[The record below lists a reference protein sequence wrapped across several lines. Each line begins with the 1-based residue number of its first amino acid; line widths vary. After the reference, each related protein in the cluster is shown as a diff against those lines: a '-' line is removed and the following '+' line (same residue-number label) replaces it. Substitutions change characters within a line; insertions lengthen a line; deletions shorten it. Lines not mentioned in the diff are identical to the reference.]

1 MTWGMGTGHVDDH
14 ALLKTPEVTWGPETV
29 TFTFDITDEVA
40 ALVVLG
46 IPVDVARAE
55 IQKTYK
61 LISEHVRKGLNEID
75 WETP

>member
-1 MTWGMGTGHVDDH
+1 M
-14 ALLKTPEVTWGPETV
+14 PN
-29 TFTFDITDEVA
+29 
-40 ALVVLG
+40 